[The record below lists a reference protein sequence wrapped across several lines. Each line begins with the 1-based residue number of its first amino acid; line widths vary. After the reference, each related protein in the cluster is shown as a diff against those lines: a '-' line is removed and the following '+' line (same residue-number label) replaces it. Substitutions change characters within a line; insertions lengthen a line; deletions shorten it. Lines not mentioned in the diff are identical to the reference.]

1 MISAGKA
8 KTMFNVHKHAHSRTL
23 ILNMRIPQPYRRL
36 WPVPGLEGGSRSSR
50 THRGQR
56 AAGSGQRAQPASWSV
71 HIISSQAVAGER
83 GSRQNR
89 SRRPSRRHATS
100 RVATPPLAARAKIQ
114 TDRPNDHVGPGPGP
128 RPPPLPPAAVWRRR
142 RGVLSN
148 PSQASP
154 SACGVWSGC
163 VREHPNRT
171 VGFSQRQNVGM
182 SRVRVYVYHY

>member
-1 MISAGKA
+1 
-8 KTMFNVHKHAHSRTL
+8 MFNVHKHAHSRTL
-23 ILNMRIPQPYRRL
+23 ILNMRIPQPIAACGLCRGWRGAREVREHTEGSGSGSGHSQPAGRSISYHLKRLPENEGVGKTVLVVPREGTRRHGSRHRRL
-36 WPVPGLEGGSRSSR
+36 P
-50 THRGQR
+50 RGQR
-56 AAGSGQRAQPASWSV
+56 F
-71 HIISSQAVAGER
+71 
-83 GSRQNR
+83 
-89 SRRPSRRHATS
+89 RP
-100 RVATPPLAARAKIQ
+100 